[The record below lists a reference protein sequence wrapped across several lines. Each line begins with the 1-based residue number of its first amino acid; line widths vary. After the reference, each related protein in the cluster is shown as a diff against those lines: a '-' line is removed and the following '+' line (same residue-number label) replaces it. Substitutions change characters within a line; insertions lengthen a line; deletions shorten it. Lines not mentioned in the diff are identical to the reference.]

1 MGYFIFTNEKLGEKI
16 YIANSV
22 EFEGSFVTFKPSYSI
37 EKSKKSELEG
47 TSVTLPEHVIKE
59 IVLPRN
65 RRADAERTNPT
76 VVNITNFHFLK
87 SMRPDQPKWRASLP
101 M

>member
-1 MGYFIFTNEKLGEKI
+1 MTESKHFLGYFIFTNEKLGEKI

-59 IVLPRN
+59 IVFQEIDEQTLKG
-65 RRADAERTNPT
+65 RTP
-76 VVNITNFHFLK
+76 V
-87 SMRPDQPKWRASLP
+87 S
-101 M
+101 

>member
-1 MGYFIFTNEKLGEKI
+1 LGYFIFTNEKLGEKI

-59 IVLPRN
+59 IIFQEIDEQTLKG
-65 RRADAERTNPT
+65 RTPQ
-76 VVNITNFHFLK
+76 
-87 SMRPDQPKWRASLP
+87 S
-101 M
+101 

>member
-1 MGYFIFTNEKLGEKI
+1 MTESKHFLGYFIFTNEKLGEKI

-47 TSVTLPEHVIKE
+47 TLVTLPEHVIKE
-59 IVLPRN
+59 IIFQEIDEQTLKG
-65 RRADAERTNPT
+65 RTPQ
-76 VVNITNFHFLK
+76 
-87 SMRPDQPKWRASLP
+87 S
-101 M
+101 

>member
-1 MGYFIFTNEKLGEKI
+1 MTESKHFLGFFIFTNEKLGEKI

-59 IVLPRN
+59 IIFQEIDEQTLKG
-65 RRADAERTNPT
+65 RTPQ
-76 VVNITNFHFLK
+76 
-87 SMRPDQPKWRASLP
+87 S
-101 M
+101 

>member
-1 MGYFIFTNEKLGEKI
+1 MTESKHFLGYFIFTNEKLGEKI

-59 IVLPRN
+59 IIFQEI
-65 RRADAERTNPT
+65 DERT
-76 VVNITNFHFLK
+76 LK
-87 SMRPDQPKWRASLP
+87 GRIPQS
-101 M
+101 

>member
-1 MGYFIFTNEKLGEKI
+1 MPESKHFLGYFIFTNEKLGEKI

-59 IVLPRN
+59 IIFQEIDEQTLKG
-65 RRADAERTNPT
+65 RTPQ
-76 VVNITNFHFLK
+76 
-87 SMRPDQPKWRASLP
+87 S
-101 M
+101 

>member
-1 MGYFIFTNEKLGEKI
+1 MTESKHFLGYFIFTNEKLGEKI

-59 IVLPRN
+59 IIFQEIDEQTLKG
-65 RRADAERTNPT
+65 RTPQ
-76 VVNITNFHFLK
+76 
-87 SMRPDQPKWRASLP
+87 S
-101 M
+101 

>member
-1 MGYFIFTNEKLGEKI
+1 MTESKHFLGYFIFTNEKLGEKI

-59 IVLPRN
+59 IIFQEIDELTLKG
-65 RRADAERTNPT
+65 RTPQ
-76 VVNITNFHFLK
+76 
-87 SMRPDQPKWRASLP
+87 S
-101 M
+101 

>member
-1 MGYFIFTNEKLGEKI
+1 LVIGSREGLNDRIEAFFGFFIFTNEKLGEKI

-59 IVLPRN
+59 IIFQEIDEQTLKG
-65 RRADAERTNPT
+65 RTPQ
-76 VVNITNFHFLK
+76 
-87 SMRPDQPKWRASLP
+87 S
-101 M
+101 

>member
-1 MGYFIFTNEKLGEKI
+1 MTESKHFLGYFIFTNEKLGEKI

-59 IVLPRN
+59 IIFQEI
-65 RRADAERTNPT
+65 DERT
-76 VVNITNFHFLK
+76 LK
-87 SMRPDQPKWRASLP
+87 GRPPQS
-101 M
+101 

>member
-1 MGYFIFTNEKLGEKI
+1 MTESKHFLGYFIFTNEKLGEKI

-22 EFEGSFVTFKPSYSI
+22 EFEGSFVTFKPNYSI

-59 IVLPRN
+59 IIFQEIDEQTLKGR
-65 RRADAERTNPT
+65 PT
-76 VVNITNFHFLK
+76 Q
-87 SMRPDQPKWRASLP
+87 S
-101 M
+101 

>member
-1 MGYFIFTNEKLGEKI
+1 MTESKHFLGYFIFTNEKLGEKI

-59 IVLPRN
+59 IIFQEIDEQTLKG
-65 RRADAERTNPT
+65 RTP
-76 VVNITNFHFLK
+76 L
-87 SMRPDQPKWRASLP
+87 S
-101 M
+101 